1 MVDSMSGFAK
11 ATAPSKSA
19 DVSKGKGGSGKV
31 KASGSGGATT
41 KAKAGSSGLKTAAGG
56 GAKAVKTLSP
66 QKKKTV
72 SSSGETSDSNRS
84 DIPVASTSPAGSGTK
99 AVLALK
105 QAVSSAPAGALA
117 HEASAPAPTPA
128 SAAVAAPAPAP
139 GPPADVVGQIKVRYN
154 HYCQSFDVVN
164 GKLDWS
170 KIDDSY
176 CISFVFKGDFIPRLL
191 PEASG
196 GDVQRP
202 ALQEDGEAVLLEGG
216 CLTRHT
222 DEEGDLVTAGTFA
235 GLSLL
240 NDKGEMM
247 VYQLAIDEDDAAELA
262 AEAKKRAAAAL
273 SRAGASGPGLA
284 PGVGQAAVGGLTC
297 GSAHVTTELKKLSL
311 DELRE
316 GSDRYKALLE
326 ARDLEDVLY
335 GSG

>member
-1 MVDSMSGFAK
+1 M
-11 ATAPSKSA
+11 
-19 DVSKGKGGSGKV
+19 

-105 QAVSSAPAGALA
+105 QAVSSAPAGAIAHEASAPAPASASAAVFA

-139 GPPADVVGQIKVRYN
+139 GPPADVVGQVKVRYN